1 MKNPNPPEF
10 IVLYRWKIKP
20 GMADQ
25 FIESWSQGTALF
37 REMGSLGSRLHRGSD
52 ELWYGYAQWPS
63 AEARRNA
70 FENSPNLPWV
80 AKMQEAIEMS
90 LPEVILEPMSDFLV
104 LPVTEN

>member
-20 GMADQ
+20 GMEDQ
-25 FIESWSQGTALF
+25 FIEGWSQGTALF

-63 AEARRNA
+63 AEARSDA
-70 FENSPNLPWV
+70 FGRPLNSPWF
-80 AKMQEAIEMS
+80 AMMHEAIEMS
-90 LPEVILEPMSDFLV
+90 LPEIILEPISDFLV
-104 LPVTEN
+104 LPIAVN